1 MARGDFRFS
10 TRVRVRYAEIDGQMV
25 VFNSRYLEY
34 ADVAVTEY
42 FRATGLRDRVEW
54 AALEFHVVRAVVDFK
69 APIRFDEE
77 IDLLARTVRIGTS
90 SMAIGIEIHG
100 AGEADDLRA
109 VIEVV
114 NVHVDLKS
122 GAALPIPKW
131 ARDMFAGFDQPP
143 NIES

>member
-10 TRVRVRYAEIDGQMV
+10 TRLRVRYAEIDGQMV

-90 SMAIGIEIHG
+90 SMTIGIEIHG

-114 NVHVDLKS
+114 NVHVDLKTEQS
-122 GAALPIPKW
+122 IPIPDWISQKLS
-131 ARDMFAGFDQPP
+131 AFDAG
-143 NIES
+143 